1 MGRIKQFTLRFDT
14 GIPAEK
20 EMMEYLKTR
29 SEQLGISR
37 NTFLIQLLQRDM
49 EQGSTLEALG
59 LDLDAVIEK
68 IVSEVAEQLSGM
80 MTAAQAVGMEA
91 AVRDGTC
98 DVNRR
103 SLVTAGGEILSDD
116 AMDFL
121 SVF

>member
-1 MGRIKQFTLRFDT
+1 
-14 GIPAEK
+14 
-20 EMMEYLKTR
+20 MMEYLKTR